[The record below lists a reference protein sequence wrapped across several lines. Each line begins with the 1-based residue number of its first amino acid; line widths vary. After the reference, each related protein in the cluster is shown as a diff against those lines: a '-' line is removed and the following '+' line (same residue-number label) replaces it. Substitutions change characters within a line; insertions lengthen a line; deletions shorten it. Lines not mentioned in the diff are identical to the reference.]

1 MNLKDIKALI
11 EMLKDTDVTEIEIEK
26 DDMKIRIKRESPTKT
41 EHQPQMVQVAPL
53 TVTPHVQSVV
63 KTPAADI
70 TQKQTEEKGKQLKT
84 VTAPMV
90 GTFYRAPSPD
100 APPYVEEG
108 SVVKKGQVL
117 CIIEAMKLMNEIESE
132 YNGKIV
138 SILAENGKPVEFG
151 EPIFVIEVADQE

>member
-1 MNLKDIKALI
+1 MNLKDIKSLL

-26 DDMKIRIKRESPTKT
+26 EGIRIRIKRESAGKISQ
-41 EHQPQMVQVAPL
+41 QPQVVQVAPL
-53 TVTPHVQSVV
+53 AVSPHVQ
-63 KTPAADI
+63 PAAKTHEVI
-70 TQKQTEEKGKQLKT
+70 KQETPPEEKGKNLKT
-84 VTAPMV
+84 ITAPMV

-100 APPYVEEG
+100 SPPYVEEG
-108 SVVKKGQVL
+108 TIVKKGQIL

-151 EPIFVIEVADQE
+151 EPIFVIEVLDQE